1 MLSFNKTTDNKTAV
15 VSAGPCANW
24 LNITPPF
31 NDPLSRTTQV
41 SRYLKGKTNLDFNW
55 SKRQWVAVTSRQH
68 PTPQFYTNRMPF
80 CHPTNSVKALK
91 AYHSIYGCISLQAN
105 NHAIFLQAICSSWH
119 STNSVKALKART
131 GKLLECCLFCFSL
144 SPSST
149 KVYNNEVK
157 CLKSMTANAKT
168 DMQIQNIRY
177 QCIILPTSFI
187 PRDHLFILTNK
198 INIIMPTQ
206 TLAVPVM
213 KQQWSKSTAFSCALW
228 R

>member
-1 MLSFNKTTDNKTAV
+1 MCELAEYHS
-15 VSAGPCANW
+15 
-24 LNITPPF
+24 PPF

-55 SKRQWVAVTSRQH
+55 SKRQWVPVTSRQH

-91 AYHSIYGCISLQAN
+91 AYHSIYGCILLQAN
-105 NHAIFLQAICSSWH
+105 NHANFLQAICSSWH

-149 KVYNNEVK
+149 KVYNKEVK
-157 CLKSMTANAKT
+157 CLRVWQPMQKQTCKYKTLDINASFSPLASSHE
-168 DMQIQNIRY
+168 
-177 QCIILPTSFI
+177 IICSY
-187 PRDHLFILTNK
+187 
-198 INIIMPTQ
+198 
-206 TLAVPVM
+206 
-213 KQQWSKSTAFSCALW
+213 
-228 R
+228 